1 MLIEIN
7 TDTNIEGDNTLTQQV
22 EAVVSN
28 ALDHYSEHITRVEV
42 YLNDENSDKNPGIND
57 IRCLLEVHLTGLEP
71 VVVSHQAETLAQAVD
86 GAADRM
92 KRSLTSALE
101 QLADR

>member
-22 EAVVSN
+22 KDMVSN
-28 ALDHYSEHITRVEV
+28 ALDHYSEHITRIEV
-42 YLNDENSDKNPGIND
+42 YLSDENSDKKTGIND
-57 IRCLLEVHLTGLEP
+57 MRCLLEVTLTGLEP
-71 VVVSHQAETLAQAVD
+71 VVVSHQAETIAQAVD

-92 KRSLTSALE
+92 KRSLTSALKE
-101 QLADR
+101 SASH